1 MEDEPMREDERRG
14 ESPESAEEPVIVGT
28 VVLTTVLL
36 MLIFGFWVMMY
47 IELLGR

>member
-1 MEDEPMREDERRG
+1 MDDEPK
-14 ESPESAEEPVIVGT
+14 PEGGDHGKEPEEPVIVGT